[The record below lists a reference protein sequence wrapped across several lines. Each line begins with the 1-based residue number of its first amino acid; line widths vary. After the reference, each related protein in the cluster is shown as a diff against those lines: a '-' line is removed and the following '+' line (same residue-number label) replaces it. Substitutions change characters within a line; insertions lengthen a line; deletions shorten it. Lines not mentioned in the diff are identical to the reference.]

1 MEKEILKEKL
11 EMLKEKLKTLK
22 DLKFKNTA
30 KITVGVTLALFWSM
44 LMYSYGMNNETNNC
58 VNYDNGYENGYE
70 EGYDVAYKKFKN
82 NFETLTKC
90 TSKYTSLTPEQTT
103 IINKQIDELKQKEKD
118 ELEAAKKAEEEKKKQ
133 EEIAKKEEEER
144 KRQEEIAKKEA
155 EEQAKRE
162 QEEAERIAQEQAKRE
177 QEEAERIAQE
187 QANSSVYSAS
197 VSTNE
202 TVQSENPETQETYV
216 AQETSATRMVW
227 ISATGSKYHSK
238 NDCGSMNPSNA
249 TQISLDDAN
258 ARGMSPC
265 SRCH

>member
-11 EMLKEKLKTLK
+11 ETLKEKLKTLK

-30 KITVGVTLALFWSM
+30 KITVGVTFVLFWSM

-58 VNYDNGYENGYE
+58 VNYENGYE
-70 EGYDVAYKKFKN
+70 DGYDVAYEKVNKDL
-82 NFETLTKC
+82 TLLANRTN
-90 TSKYTSLTPEQTT
+90 KYTSLTPEQTT

-118 ELEAAKKAEEEKKKQ
+118 ELEATKKAEEEKKKQ

-144 KRQEEIAKKEA
+144 KKQEEIAKKEA

-162 QEEAERIAQEQAKRE
+162 QEEAERIAQEQA
-177 QEEAERIAQE
+177 
-187 QANSSVYSAS
+187 NSNVYSAS
-197 VSTNE
+197 ASVNE
-202 TVQSENPETQETYV
+202 TVQSEDPGTQETYTV
-216 AQETSATRMVW
+216 QETPTTRMVW

>member
-30 KITVGVTLALFWSM
+30 KITVGVALALFWSM
-44 LMYSYGMNNETNNC
+44 LMYSCGMNNETNNC
-58 VNYDNGYENGYE
+58 VNYDNGYENGYK
-70 EGYDVAYKKFKN
+70 EGYDVAYEKFKN

-90 TSKYTSLTPEQTT
+90 TSKYTSLTPEQTVV
-103 IINKQIDELKQKEKD
+103 INKQIDELKQKEKD
-118 ELEAAKKAEEEKKKQ
+118 ELEATKKAEEEKKKQ

-144 KRQEEIAKKEA
+144 KRQEEIAKKEV
-155 EEQAKRE
+155 EEQAKKE

-187 QANSSVYSAS
+187 QANSSVYSTSAS
-197 VSTNE
+197 VNE
-202 TVQSENPETQETYV
+202 TIQSEDPGTQETYTV
-216 AQETSATRMVW
+216 QETPVTRMVW

>member
-1 MEKEILKEKL
+1 MEKEILREKL
-11 EMLKEKLKTLK
+11 EMLKEKLKMLK

-30 KITVGVTLALFWSM
+30 KITVGVTFVLFWSM

-58 VNYDNGYENGYE
+58 VNYENGYE
-70 EGYDVAYKKFKN
+70 DGYDVAYEKVNKDL
-82 NFETLTKC
+82 TLLANRTN
-90 TSKYTSLTPEQTT
+90 KYTSLTPEQTT

-133 EEIAKKEEEER
+133 EEIAKKE
-144 KRQEEIAKKEA
+144 A
-155 EEQAKRE
+155 EEQTKRE

-187 QANSSVYSAS
+187 QANSSVYSTSAS
-197 VSTNE
+197 VNE
-202 TVQSENPETQETYV
+202 TVQSEDPGTQETYTV
-216 AQETSATRMVW
+216 QETPTTRMVW

>member
-1 MEKEILKEKL
+1 MEKEILREKL

-30 KITVGVTLALFWSM
+30 KITVGVTLVLFWSM
-44 LMYSYGMNNETNNC
+44 LIYSYGMNNETNNC
-58 VNYDNGYENGYE
+58 VNYENGYE
-70 EGYDVAYKKFKN
+70 DGYDVAYEKVNKDL
-82 NFETLTKC
+82 TLLANRTN
-90 TSKYTSLTPEQTT
+90 KYTSLTPEQTT

-144 KRQEEIAKKEA
+144 KKQEEIAKKEA

-162 QEEAERIAQEQAKRE
+162 QEEAERIAQEQA
-177 QEEAERIAQE
+177 
-187 QANSSVYSAS
+187 NSSVYSISAS
-197 VSTNE
+197 VNE
-202 TVQSENPETQETYV
+202 TVQSEDPGTQETYTV
-216 AQETSATRMVW
+216 QETPTTRMVW

>member
-11 EMLKEKLKTLK
+11 EMLKEKLKILK
-22 DLKFKNTA
+22 DLKFKNTV
-30 KITVGVTLALFWSM
+30 KITVGVTLVLFWSM

-58 VNYDNGYENGYE
+58 VNYENGYE
-70 EGYDVAYKKFKN
+70 DGYDVAYEKVNKDL
-82 NFETLTKC
+82 TLLVNRTN
-90 TSKYTSLTPEQTT
+90 KYTSLTPEQTT

-162 QEEAERIAQEQAKRE
+162 QEEAERIAQEQA
-177 QEEAERIAQE
+177 
-187 QANSSVYSAS
+187 NSSVYSTSAS
-197 VSTNE
+197 VNE
-202 TVQSENPETQETYV
+202 TVQSEDPGTQETYTV
-216 AQETSATRMVW
+216 QETPTTRMVW

>member
-30 KITVGVTLALFWSM
+30 KITVGVTFVLFWSM

-58 VNYDNGYENGYE
+58 VNYENGYE
-70 EGYDVAYKKFKN
+70 DGYDVAYEKVNKDL
-82 NFETLTKC
+82 TLLANRTN
-90 TSKYTSLTPEQTT
+90 KYTSLTPEQTT

-144 KRQEEIAKKEA
+144 KKQEEIAKKEA

-162 QEEAERIAQEQAKRE
+162 QEEAERIAQEQA
-177 QEEAERIAQE
+177 
-187 QANSSVYSAS
+187 NSSVYSAS
-197 VSTNE
+197 ASVNK
-202 TVQSENPETQETYV
+202 TVQSEDPGTQETYTV
-216 AQETSATRMVW
+216 QETPTTRMVW

>member
-30 KITVGVTLALFWSM
+30 KITVGVTFVLFWSM

-58 VNYDNGYENGYE
+58 VNYENGYE
-70 EGYDVAYKKFKN
+70 DGYDVAYEKVNKDL
-82 NFETLTKC
+82 TLLANRTN
-90 TSKYTSLTPEQTT
+90 KYTSLTPEQTT

-162 QEEAERIAQEQAKRE
+162 QEEAERIAQEQT
-177 QEEAERIAQE
+177 
-187 QANSSVYSAS
+187 NSSVYSTSAS
-197 VSTNE
+197 VNE
-202 TVQSENPETQETYV
+202 TVQSEDPGTQETYTV
-216 AQETSATRMVW
+216 QETPTTRMVW

>member
-11 EMLKEKLKTLK
+11 EMLKEKLKILK

-30 KITVGVTLALFWSM
+30 KITVGVTLVFFWSM

-58 VNYDNGYENGYE
+58 VNYENGYE
-70 EGYDVAYKKFKN
+70 DGYDVAYEKVNKDL
-82 NFETLTKC
+82 TLLANRTN
-90 TSKYTSLTPEQTT
+90 KYTSLTPKQTT

-162 QEEAERIAQEQAKRE
+162 QEEAERIAQEQA
-177 QEEAERIAQE
+177 
-187 QANSSVYSAS
+187 NSSVYSTSAS
-197 VSTNE
+197 VNE
-202 TVQSENPETQETYV
+202 TIQSEDPGTQETYTV
-216 AQETSATRMVW
+216 QETPVTRMVW

>member
-11 EMLKEKLKTLK
+11 EILKEKLKTLK

-30 KITVGVTLALFWSM
+30 KITVGVTLVLFWSM

-58 VNYDNGYENGYE
+58 VNYENGYE
-70 EGYDVAYKKFKN
+70 DGYDVAYEKVNKDL
-82 NFETLTKC
+82 TLLVNRTN
-90 TSKYTSLTPEQTT
+90 KYTSLTPEQTT

-118 ELEAAKKAEEEKKKQ
+118 ELEATKKAEEEKKKQ

-162 QEEAERIAQEQAKRE
+162 QEEAEKIAQEQTKRE
-177 QEEAERIAQE
+177 QKEAERIAQE
-187 QANSSVYSAS
+187 QANSSVYSTSAS
-197 VSTNE
+197 VNE
-202 TVQSENPETQETYV
+202 TIQSEDPGTQETYTV
-216 AQETSATRMVW
+216 QETPTTRMVW

>member
-11 EMLKEKLKTLK
+11 EILKEKLKTLK

-30 KITVGVTLALFWSM
+30 KITVGVTLVLFWSM

-58 VNYDNGYENGYE
+58 VNYENGYE
-70 EGYDVAYKKFKN
+70 DGYDVAYEKVNKDL
-82 NFETLTKC
+82 TLLANC
-90 TSKYTSLTPEQTT
+90 TNKYTSLTPEQTT

-155 EEQAKRE
+155 KEQAKRE

-187 QANSSVYSAS
+187 QVNSNVYSTSAS
-197 VSTNE
+197 VNE
-202 TVQSENPETQETYV
+202 TVQSEDPGTQETYTV
-216 AQETSATRMVW
+216 QETPTTRMVW

>member
-11 EMLKEKLKTLK
+11 KMLKEKLKTLK

-30 KITVGVTLALFWSM
+30 KITVGVTLVLFWSM

-58 VNYDNGYENGYE
+58 VNYENGYE
-70 EGYDVAYKKFKN
+70 DGYDVAYEKVNKDL
-82 NFETLTKC
+82 TLLANRTN
-90 TSKYTSLTPEQTT
+90 KYTSLTPEQTT

-155 EEQAKRE
+155 EEQAKRK

-177 QEEAERIAQE
+177 QKEAERIAQE
-187 QANSSVYSAS
+187 QANSSVYSTSAS
-197 VSTNE
+197 VNE
-202 TVQSENPETQETYV
+202 TVQSEDPGTQETYTV
-216 AQETSATRMVW
+216 QETPTTRMVW

>member
-30 KITVGVTLALFWSM
+30 KITVGVTFVLFWSM

-58 VNYDNGYENGYE
+58 VNYENGYE
-70 EGYDVAYKKFKN
+70 DGYDVAYEKVNKDL
-82 NFETLTKC
+82 TLLANRTN
-90 TSKYTSLTPEQTT
+90 KYTSLTPEQTT

-162 QEEAERIAQEQAKRE
+162 QEEAERIAQEQA
-177 QEEAERIAQE
+177 
-187 QANSSVYSAS
+187 NSSVYSTSAS
-197 VSTNE
+197 VNE
-202 TVQSENPETQETYV
+202 TVQSEDPGTQETYTV
-216 AQETSATRMVW
+216 QETPTTRMVW

>member
-30 KITVGVTLALFWSM
+30 KITVGVTFVLFWSM

-58 VNYDNGYENGYE
+58 VNYENGYE
-70 EGYDVAYKKFKN
+70 DGYDVAYEKVNKDL
-82 NFETLTKC
+82 TLLANRTN
-90 TSKYTSLTPEQTT
+90 KYISLTPEQTT

-162 QEEAERIAQEQAKRE
+162 QEEAERIAQEQA
-177 QEEAERIAQE
+177 
-187 QANSSVYSAS
+187 NSSVYSAS
-197 VSTNE
+197 ASVNK
-202 TVQSENPETQETYV
+202 TVQSEDPGTQETYTV
-216 AQETSATRMVW
+216 QETPTTRMVW

>member
-30 KITVGVTLALFWSM
+30 KITVGVTFVLFWSM

-58 VNYDNGYENGYE
+58 VNYENGYE
-70 EGYDVAYKKFKN
+70 DGYDVAYEKVNKDLMLLAN
-82 NFETLTKC
+82 RTN
-90 TSKYTSLTPEQTT
+90 KYTSLTPEQTT

-162 QEEAERIAQEQAKRE
+162 QEK
-177 QEEAERIAQE
+177 AERIAQE
-187 QANSSVYSAS
+187 QANSSVYSTSAS
-197 VSTNE
+197 VNE
-202 TVQSENPETQETYV
+202 TIQSEDPGTQETYTV
-216 AQETSATRMVW
+216 QKTPTTRMVW

>member
-30 KITVGVTLALFWSM
+30 KITVGVTLVLFWSM

-70 EGYDVAYKKFKN
+70 EGYDVAYEKFKN

-90 TSKYTSLTPEQTT
+90 TSKYTSLTPEQTVV
-103 IINKQIDELKQKEKD
+103 INKQIDELKQKEKD
-118 ELEAAKKAEEEKKKQ
+118 ELEATKKAEEEKKKQ
-133 EEIAKKEEEER
+133 EEIAKKE
-144 KRQEEIAKKEA
+144 A
-155 EEQAKRE
+155 EEQAKKE

-187 QANSSVYSAS
+187 QANSNAYSAS
-197 VSTNE
+197 ASANE
-202 TVQSENPETQETYV
+202 TAQSGNLETQETYTV
-216 AQETSATRMVW
+216 QETPTTRMVW

>member
-30 KITVGVTLALFWSM
+30 KITVGVTLVLFWSM

-58 VNYDNGYENGYE
+58 VNYENGYE
-70 EGYDVAYKKFKN
+70 DGYDVAYEKVNKDL
-82 NFETLTKC
+82 TLLANRTN
-90 TSKYTSLTPEQTT
+90 KYTSLTPEQTT

-133 EEIAKKEEEER
+133 EEKAKKEEEER

-162 QEEAERIAQEQAKRE
+162 QEEAERIAQEQA
-177 QEEAERIAQE
+177 
-187 QANSSVYSAS
+187 NSSVYSTSAS
-197 VSTNE
+197 VNE
-202 TVQSENPETQETYV
+202 TVQSEDPGTQETYTV
-216 AQETSATRMVW
+216 QETPTTRMVW

>member
-30 KITVGVTLALFWSM
+30 KITVGVTLVLFWSM

-58 VNYDNGYENGYE
+58 VNYENGYE
-70 EGYDVAYKKFKN
+70 DGYDVAYEKVNKDL
-82 NFETLTKC
+82 TLLANRTN
-90 TSKYTSLTPEQTT
+90 KYTSLTPEQTT

-118 ELEAAKKAEEEKKKQ
+118 ELEAAKKAEEEKKK
-133 EEIAKKEEEER
+133 
-144 KRQEEIAKKEA
+144 QEEIAKKEA

-187 QANSSVYSAS
+187 QANSSVYSTSAS
-197 VSTNE
+197 VNK
-202 TVQSENPETQETYV
+202 TVQSEDPGTQETYTV
-216 AQETSATRMVW
+216 QETPTTRMAW

>member
-30 KITVGVTLALFWSM
+30 KITVGVTFVLFWSM

-58 VNYDNGYENGYE
+58 VNYENGYE
-70 EGYDVAYKKFKN
+70 DGYDVAYEKVNKDL
-82 NFETLTKC
+82 TLLANRTN
-90 TSKYTSLTPEQTT
+90 KYISLTPEQTT

-144 KRQEEIAKKEA
+144 KKQEEIAKKEA

-162 QEEAERIAQEQAKRE
+162 QEEAERIAQEQA
-177 QEEAERIAQE
+177 
-187 QANSSVYSAS
+187 NSSVYSTSAS
-197 VSTNE
+197 VNK
-202 TVQSENPETQETYV
+202 TVQSEDPGTQETYTV
-216 AQETSATRMVW
+216 QETPTTRMVW

>member
-30 KITVGVTLALFWSM
+30 KITVGVTFVLFWSM

-58 VNYDNGYENGYE
+58 VNYENGYE
-70 EGYDVAYKKFKN
+70 DGYDVAYEKVNKDL
-82 NFETLTKC
+82 TLLANRTN
-90 TSKYTSLTPEQTT
+90 KYTSLTPEQTT

-162 QEEAERIAQEQAKRE
+162 QEK
-177 QEEAERIAQE
+177 AERIAQE
-187 QANSSVYSAS
+187 QANSSVYSTSAS
-197 VSTNE
+197 VNE
-202 TVQSENPETQETYV
+202 TIQSEDPGTQETYTV
-216 AQETSATRMVW
+216 QKTPTTRMVW

>member
-30 KITVGVTLALFWSM
+30 KITVGVTLVLFWSM

-58 VNYDNGYENGYE
+58 VNYENGYE
-70 EGYDVAYKKFKN
+70 DGYDVAYEKVNKDLILLAN
-82 NFETLTKC
+82 RTN
-90 TSKYTSLTPEQTT
+90 KYTSLTPEQTT

-177 QEEAERIAQE
+177 QKEVERIAQE
-187 QANSSVYSAS
+187 QANSSVYSTSAL
-197 VSTNE
+197 VNE
-202 TVQSENPETQETYV
+202 TVQSEDPGTQETYTV
-216 AQETSATRMVW
+216 QETPTTRMVW

>member
-30 KITVGVTLALFWSM
+30 KITVGVTFVLFWSM

-58 VNYDNGYENGYE
+58 VNYENGYE
-70 EGYDVAYKKFKN
+70 DGYDVAYEKVNKDL
-82 NFETLTKC
+82 TLLANRTN
-90 TSKYTSLTPEQTT
+90 KYISLTPEQTT

-144 KRQEEIAKKEA
+144 KKQEEIAKKEA

-162 QEEAERIAQEQAKRE
+162 QEEAERIAQEQA
-177 QEEAERIAQE
+177 
-187 QANSSVYSAS
+187 NSSVYSTSAS
-197 VSTNE
+197 VNE
-202 TVQSENPETQETYV
+202 TVQSEDPGTQETYTV
-216 AQETSATRMVW
+216 QETPTTRMVW

>member
-30 KITVGVTLALFWSM
+30 KITVGVTFVLFWSM

-58 VNYDNGYENGYE
+58 VNYENGYE
-70 EGYDVAYKKFKN
+70 DGYDVAYEKVNKDL
-82 NFETLTKC
+82 TLLANRTN
-90 TSKYTSLTPEQTT
+90 KYTSLTPEQTT

-118 ELEAAKKAEEEKKKQ
+118 ELEAAKKAEKEKKKQ

-144 KRQEEIAKKEA
+144 KTQEEIAKKEV
-155 EEQAKRE
+155 
-162 QEEAERIAQEQAKRE
+162 QEQAKRE

-187 QANSSVYSAS
+187 QVNSSVYSTSAS
-197 VSTNE
+197 VNE
-202 TVQSENPETQETYV
+202 TVQSEDPGTQETYTV
-216 AQETSATRMVW
+216 QETPITRMVW

>member
-30 KITVGVTLALFWSM
+30 KITVGVTLVLFWSM
-44 LMYSYGMNNETNNC
+44 LIYSYGMNNETNNC
-58 VNYDNGYENGYE
+58 VNYENGYE
-70 EGYDVAYKKFKN
+70 DGYDVAYEKVNKDL
-82 NFETLTKC
+82 TLLANRTN
-90 TSKYTSLTPEQTT
+90 KYTSLTPEQTT

-144 KRQEEIAKKEA
+144 KKQEEIAKKEA

-162 QEEAERIAQEQAKRE
+162 QEEAERIAQEQA
-177 QEEAERIAQE
+177 
-187 QANSSVYSAS
+187 NSSVYSISAS
-197 VSTNE
+197 VNE
-202 TVQSENPETQETYV
+202 TVQSEDPGTQETYTV
-216 AQETSATRMVW
+216 QETPTTRMVW

>member
-30 KITVGVTLALFWSM
+30 KITVGVTFVLFWSM

-58 VNYDNGYENGYE
+58 VNYENGYE
-70 EGYDVAYKKFKN
+70 DGYDVAYEKVNKDL
-82 NFETLTKC
+82 TLLANRTN
-90 TSKYTSLTPEQTT
+90 KYTSLTPEQTT

-118 ELEAAKKAEEEKKKQ
+118 ELEAAKKAEKEKKKQ

-144 KRQEEIAKKEA
+144 KRQEEIAKKEV
-155 EEQAKRE
+155 
-162 QEEAERIAQEQAKRE
+162 QEQAKRE

-187 QANSSVYSAS
+187 QVNSSVYSTSAS
-197 VSTNE
+197 VNE
-202 TVQSENPETQETYV
+202 TVQSEDPGTQETYTV
-216 AQETSATRMVW
+216 QETPITRMVW

>member
-1 MEKEILKEKL
+1 MEKEILREKL
-11 EMLKEKLKTLK
+11 EMLKEKLKMLK

-30 KITVGVTLALFWSM
+30 KITVGVTFVLFWSM

-58 VNYDNGYENGYE
+58 VNYENGYE
-70 EGYDVAYKKFKN
+70 DGYDVAYEKVNKDL
-82 NFETLTKC
+82 TLLANRTN
-90 TSKYTSLTPEQTT
+90 KYTSLTPEQTT

-133 EEIAKKEEEER
+133 EEIAKKE
-144 KRQEEIAKKEA
+144 A
-155 EEQAKRE
+155 EEQT
-162 QEEAERIAQEQAKRE
+162 KRE

-187 QANSSVYSAS
+187 QANSSVYSTSAS
-197 VSTNE
+197 VNE
-202 TVQSENPETQETYV
+202 TVQSEDPGTQETYTV
-216 AQETSATRMVW
+216 QETPTTRMVW

>member
-11 EMLKEKLKTLK
+11 EILKEKLKTLK

-30 KITVGVTLALFWSM
+30 KITVGVTFVLFWSM

-58 VNYDNGYENGYE
+58 VNYENGYE
-70 EGYDVAYKKFKN
+70 DGYDVAYEKVNKDL
-82 NFETLTKC
+82 TLLANRTN
-90 TSKYTSLTPEQTT
+90 KYTSLTPEQTT

-155 EEQAKRE
+155 EEQAK
-162 QEEAERIAQEQAKRE
+162 KE

-187 QANSSVYSAS
+187 QANSSVYSTSAS
-197 VSTNE
+197 VNE
-202 TVQSENPETQETYV
+202 TIQSEDPGTQETYTV
-216 AQETSATRMVW
+216 QETPTTRM
-227 ISATGSKYHSK
+227 
-238 NDCGSMNPSNA
+238 
-249 TQISLDDAN
+249 QILVVIGN
-258 ARGMSPC
+258 
-265 SRCH
+265 

>member
-1 MEKEILKEKL
+1 MEKEILKKKL
-11 EMLKEKLKTLK
+11 EMLKEKLKILK

-58 VNYDNGYENGYE
+58 VNYENGYE
-70 EGYDVAYKKFKN
+70 DGYDVAYEKVNKDL
-82 NFETLTKC
+82 TLLANRTN
-90 TSKYTSLTPEQTT
+90 KYTSLTPEQTT
-103 IINKQIDELKQKEKD
+103 IINKQIDELKRKEKD
-118 ELEAAKKAEEEKKKQ
+118 ELEAAKKAEEEKKK
-133 EEIAKKEEEER
+133 
-144 KRQEEIAKKEA
+144 QEEIAKKEA

-187 QANSSVYSAS
+187 QVNSSVYSTSAS
-197 VSTNE
+197 VNE
-202 TVQSENPETQETYV
+202 TVQLEDPGTQETYTI
-216 AQETSATRMVW
+216 QETPTTRMVW

>member
-1 MEKEILKEKL
+1 MEKEILKERL
-11 EMLKEKLKTLK
+11 EMLKEKLKILK
-22 DLKFKNTA
+22 DLKFKNTV
-30 KITVGVTLALFWSM
+30 KITVGVTLVLFWSM

-58 VNYDNGYENGYE
+58 VNYENGYE
-70 EGYDVAYKKFKN
+70 DGYDVAYEKVNKDL
-82 NFETLTKC
+82 TLLTNR
-90 TSKYTSLTPEQTT
+90 TNKYTSLTPEQTT

-187 QANSSVYSAS
+187 QANSSVYSTSAS
-197 VSTNE
+197 VNE
-202 TVQSENPETQETYV
+202 TVQSEDPGTQETYTV
-216 AQETSATRMVW
+216 QETPATRMVW

>member
-30 KITVGVTLALFWSM
+30 KITVGVTLVLFWSM

-58 VNYDNGYENGYE
+58 VNYENGYE
-70 EGYDVAYKKFKN
+70 DGYDVAYEKVNKDL
-82 NFETLTKC
+82 TLLANRTN
-90 TSKYTSLTPEQTT
+90 KYTSLTPEQTT

-133 EEIAKKEEEER
+133 EEIAKKE
-144 KRQEEIAKKEA
+144 A

-162 QEEAERIAQEQAKRE
+162 QEETERIAQEQAKRE

-187 QANSSVYSAS
+187 QANSSVYSTSAS
-197 VSTNE
+197 VNE
-202 TVQSENPETQETYV
+202 TVQSEDPGTQETYAV
-216 AQETSATRMVW
+216 QETPTTRMVW

>member
-1 MEKEILKEKL
+1 MKKELLKEKL
-11 EMLKEKLKTLK
+11 ESLKGKLETLK

-30 KITVGVTLALFWSM
+30 KITVGITLTLFWSM

-58 VNYDNGYENGYE
+58 VNYDNGYEDGYN
-70 EGYDVAYKKFKN
+70 VAYEKVNKDL
-82 NFETLTKC
+82 TLLANRTN
-90 TSKYTSLTPEQTT
+90 KYTSLTPEQTT

-162 QEEAERIAQEQAKRE
+162 KEEAERIAQEQAKRE

-187 QANSSVYSAS
+187 QANSNVYSAS

-202 TVQSENPETQETYV
+202 TVQSENPGTQETYV
-216 AQETSATRMVW
+216 AQETPTTRMVW

-258 ARGMSPC
+258 ARGMEAC

>member
-30 KITVGVTLALFWSM
+30 KITVGVTFVLFWSM

-58 VNYDNGYENGYE
+58 VNYENGYE
-70 EGYDVAYKKFKN
+70 DGYDVAYEKVNKDL
-82 NFETLTKC
+82 TLLANRTN
-90 TSKYTSLTPEQTT
+90 KYISLTPEQTT

-144 KRQEEIAKKEA
+144 KKQEEIAKKEA

-162 QEEAERIAQEQAKRE
+162 QEEAERIAQEQA
-177 QEEAERIAQE
+177 
-187 QANSSVYSAS
+187 NSSVYSISAS
-197 VSTNE
+197 VNE
-202 TVQSENPETQETYV
+202 TVQSEDPGTQETYTV
-216 AQETSATRMVW
+216 QETPTTRMVW

>member
-11 EMLKEKLKTLK
+11 EILLK

-30 KITVGVTLALFWSM
+30 KITVGVTLVLFWSM

-58 VNYDNGYENGYE
+58 VNYENGYE
-70 EGYDVAYKKFKN
+70 DGYDVAYEKVNKDL
-82 NFETLTKC
+82 TLLANRTN
-90 TSKYTSLTPEQTT
+90 KYTSLTPKQTT

-133 EEIAKKEEEER
+133 EEIAKKEEER

-187 QANSSVYSAS
+187 QANSSVYSTSAS
-197 VSTNE
+197 VNE
-202 TVQSENPETQETYV
+202 TVQSEDPGTQETYTV
-216 AQETSATRMVW
+216 QETPTTRMVW

-265 SRCH
+265 SRCY

>member
-1 MEKEILKEKL
+1 MEKEILREKL
-11 EMLKEKLKTLK
+11 EMLKEKLKMLK

-30 KITVGVTLALFWSM
+30 KITVGVTLVLFWSM
-44 LMYSYGMNNETNNC
+44 LIYSYGMNNETNNC
-58 VNYDNGYENGYE
+58 VNYENGYE
-70 EGYDVAYKKFKN
+70 DGYDVAYEKVNKDL
-82 NFETLTKC
+82 TLLANRTN
-90 TSKYTSLTPEQTT
+90 KYTSLTPEQTT

-133 EEIAKKEEEER
+133 EEIAKKEEKER

-162 QEEAERIAQEQAKRE
+162 QEEV
-177 QEEAERIAQE
+177 ERIAQE

-197 VSTNE
+197 ASVNK
-202 TVQSENPETQETYV
+202 TVQSEDPGTQETYTV
-216 AQETSATRMVW
+216 QETPTTRMVW

>member
-30 KITVGVTLALFWSM
+30 KITVGVTFVLFWSM

-58 VNYDNGYENGYE
+58 VNYENGYE
-70 EGYDVAYKKFKN
+70 DGYDVAYEKVNKDL
-82 NFETLTKC
+82 TLLANRTN
-90 TSKYTSLTPEQTT
+90 KYTSLTPEQTT

-118 ELEAAKKAEEEKKKQ
+118 KLEAAKKAEEEKKKQ

-162 QEEAERIAQEQAKRE
+162 QEEAERIAQEQA
-177 QEEAERIAQE
+177 
-187 QANSSVYSAS
+187 NSSVYSTSAS
-197 VSTNE
+197 VNE
-202 TVQSENPETQETYV
+202 TVQSEDPGTQETYTV
-216 AQETSATRMVW
+216 QETPTTRMVW

>member
-30 KITVGVTLALFWSM
+30 KITVGVTLVLFWSM

-58 VNYDNGYENGYE
+58 VNYDNGYEDGYN
-70 EGYDVAYKKFKN
+70 VAYEKVNKDL
-82 NFETLTKC
+82 TLLANRTN
-90 TSKYTSLTPEQTT
+90 KYTSLTPEQTT

-133 EEIAKKEEEER
+133 EEIAKKE
-144 KRQEEIAKKEA
+144 A

-162 QEEAERIAQEQAKRE
+162 KEEAERIAQEQAKRE
-177 QEEAERIAQE
+177 QEEAERIAQK
-187 QANSSVYSAS
+187 QANSSVYSTSAS
-197 VSTNE
+197 VNE
-202 TVQSENPETQETYV
+202 TVQSEDPGTQETYTV
-216 AQETSATRMVW
+216 QETPTTRMVW

>member
-30 KITVGVTLALFWSM
+30 KITVGVTIALFWSM

-58 VNYDNGYENGYE
+58 VNYENGYE
-70 EGYDVAYKKFKN
+70 DGYDVAYEKVNKDL
-82 NFETLTKC
+82 TLLANRTN
-90 TSKYTSLTPEQTT
+90 KYTSLTPEQTT

-144 KRQEEIAKKEA
+144 KKQEEIAKKEA

-162 QEEAERIAQEQAKRE
+162 QEEAERIAQEQA
-177 QEEAERIAQE
+177 
-187 QANSSVYSAS
+187 NSSVYSTSAS
-197 VSTNE
+197 VNE
-202 TVQSENPETQETYV
+202 TVQSEDPETQETYTV
-216 AQETSATRMVW
+216 QETPTTRMVW

>member
-11 EMLKEKLKTLK
+11 EMLKEKLKILK

-30 KITVGVTLALFWSM
+30 KITVGVALALFWSM
-44 LMYSYGMNNETNNC
+44 LMYSCGMNNETNNC

-70 EGYDVAYKKFKN
+70 EGYDVAYEKFKN

-90 TSKYTSLTPEQTT
+90 TSKYTSLTPEQTVV
-103 IINKQIDELKQKEKD
+103 INKQIDELKQKEKD
-118 ELEAAKKAEEEKKKQ
+118 ELEATKKAEEEKKKQ

-155 EEQAKRE
+155 EEQAKKE

-187 QANSSVYSAS
+187 QANSSVYSTSAS
-197 VSTNE
+197 VNE
-202 TVQSENPETQETYV
+202 TVQSEDPGTQETYAV
-216 AQETSATRMVW
+216 QETPTTRMVW